1 VTVEAHFWENGI
13 NEAGLDRVALF
24 VREEGMVEGI
34 GQRWFV
40 IYLENQI
47 CTMSLHGGVDDASCH
62 FVHLGFPLVEFKSPG
77 AVDI

>member
-1 VTVEAHFWENGI
+1 MTVEAHFWENGV

-24 VREEGMVEGI
+24 VSEEDMVEGI

-40 IYLENQI
+40 IYLKNQI
-47 CTMSLHGGVDDASCH
+47 CTMSLHGSIDNSSGH
-62 FVHLGFPLVEFKSPG
+62 FVHLEFSLVEFESPG